1 MSTELT
7 DDELR
12 RARAT
17 AQLLH
22 RPVRAPAAVVS
33 ALLAVQA
40 QDIGAAPLALRA
52 RSRGLTAS
60 GVAAVR
66 ADRSVVRAWGPRGTL
81 HLIAAEDARWLLP
94 LMPPAGSM
102 RRLAQEGT
110 TGDRAELVAT
120 VGRVLSDQGPLTK
133 PEFADRLAAVGVVAR
148 GQGLVHL
155 LGLAAAEG
163 LVVLGPDRGNK
174 PTYVHA
180 YDWLGTP
187 RARAD
192 RDRALAE
199 LVRRYLRGHAPA
211 APADLAAWSGLSTRD
226 IKAGWSA
233 VAGELVEV
241 VHAGRTLW
249 RPRMGVGERALPAVT
264 LLPAFDELLL
274 GWQDRALILD
284 GPHSRRVV
292 PGGGILRPFVLAGGR
307 VAGTW
312 RGSRVELFTEVD
324 PAAVEAE
331 LADVAR
337 FQQG

>member
-1 MSTELT
+1 M
-7 DDELR
+7 
-12 RARAT
+12 
-17 AQLLH
+17 
-22 RPVRAPAAVVS
+22 
-33 ALLAVQA
+33 
-40 QDIGAAPLALRA
+40 
-52 RSRGLTAS
+52 
-60 GVAAVR
+60 
-66 ADRSVVRAWGPRGTL
+66 VRAWGPRGTL

-102 RRLAQEGT
+102 RRLAQEGI

-120 VGRVLSDQGPLTK
+120 VGRVLADQGPLTK
-133 PEFADRLAAVGVVAR
+133 PEFADRLAAVGRRGAR
-148 GQGLVHL
+148 TGAGAPARA
-155 LGLAAAEG
+155 GRRATGWWCWARTAATSR
-163 LVVLGPDRGNK
+163 PMST
-174 PTYVHA
+174 PT
-180 YDWLGTP
+180 DWLGTP

-211 APADLAAWSGLSTRD
+211 APDDLAAWSGLSTRD

-324 PAAVEAE
+324 PAAVDRRRWRRSWPTWPGSSRASQSRGGLAGEAPR
-331 LADVAR
+331 AVS
-337 FQQG
+337 